1 MRNLYFLIA
10 FTLLSCGDFSKE
22 IERQR
27 AEKLKE
33 QREEELKKTDE
44 TREKILNFIKSKIK
58 VAEAQTTKNTPEEVS
73 KYFQSILKEIHQVVG
88 EVIKIEEEINRIT
101 QIQHPSSTDQEELKE
116 LKEKYKNILSTD
128 NKQ

>member
-1 MRNLYFLIA
+1 MEVYIIIFFNLYFLIA

-44 TREKILNFIKSKIK
+44 TREKILNFIKR
-58 VAEAQTTKNTPEEVS
+58 PH
-73 KYFQSILKEIHQVVG
+73 L
-88 EVIKIEEEINRIT
+88 
-101 QIQHPSSTDQEELKE
+101 
-116 LKEKYKNILSTD
+116 
-128 NKQ
+128 